1 MPVNCRHC
9 SAPLEDVFVDLGA
22 APLSNAFLRHDQ
34 LDQCEIYY
42 PLKLFVCRQCLL
54 VQIPEHAKAST
65 IFSTDYP
72 YFSSVSS
79 TWVEHARSY
88 AEMIIARLALTS
100 RSRVLEIASNDGYL
114 LQHFVARD
122 IPCLGIE
129 PTESTAAVA
138 RAKGISVRSAF
149 FGRSLAEE
157 LVADG
162 WHADL
167 IVGNNVLAHVP
178 DINDFT
184 AGLALALKS
193 GGTVTLEFPH
203 LLRLIDGR
211 QFDTIYHE
219 HFSYLSLGTAMQI
232 FARHALAVVDVDEL
246 PTHGGSLRVYL
257 RHRNEARGESVQ
269 VVRVLAAERAAK
281 LDRLEGYRGFQTRAD
296 KVKNEFMAFLIDEKR
311 AGRVVSGYAA
321 AAKGSTLFNYAG
333 VRPDLLR
340 FVADASSHK
349 QGKYFPGSRIPVVP
363 EARIREARP
372 DSVVLLAWN
381 LREELRRQL
390 AYIGEWG
397 GRFVVAVPELQIF
410 SP

>member
-1 MPVNCRHC
+1 VNCRHC
-9 SAPLEDVFVDLGA
+9 SALLEDVFVDLGA
-22 APLSNAFLRHDQ
+22 APLSNAFLTHDQ
-34 LDQCEIYY
+34 LDQSETYY
-42 PLKLFVCRQCLL
+42 PLKLFVCHQCLL
-54 VQIPEHAKAST
+54 VQIPEHAKAAS
-65 IFSTDYP
+65 IFSADYP

-88 AEMIIARLALTS
+88 AEMIIARLLLTS
-100 RSRVLEIASNDGYL
+100 QSRVLEIASNDGYL

-129 PTESTAAVA
+129 PAESSAAVA
-138 RAKGISVRSAF
+138 RAKGIAVRSAF

-157 LVADG
+157 LVVDG
-162 WHADL
+162 WQADL
-167 IVGNNVLAHVP
+167 IIGNNVLAHVP
-178 DINDFT
+178 DINDFA
-184 AGLALALKS
+184 AGLALALKP

-203 LLRLIDGR
+203 LLRLIDEG

-219 HFSYLSLGTAMQI
+219 HFSYLSLRAATRI

-246 PTHGGSLRVYL
+246 PTHGGSLRAYL
-257 RHRNEARGESVQ
+257 RHGNEASGQSVE
-269 VVRVLAAERAAK
+269 VARVLAAEGAAK
-281 LDRLEGYRGFQTRAD
+281 LDRLDGYRGFQSRAD
-296 KVKNEFMAFLIDEKR
+296 KVKNEFMAFLIAEKL

-321 AAKGSTLFNYAG
+321 AAKGSTLLNYAG
-333 VRPDLLR
+333 VRPDLLQ

-349 QGKYFPGSRIPVVP
+349 QGKYFPGSRIPIVP
-363 EARIREARP
+363 EARLREARP

-397 GRFVVAVPELQIF
+397 GRFVVAVPELEVF